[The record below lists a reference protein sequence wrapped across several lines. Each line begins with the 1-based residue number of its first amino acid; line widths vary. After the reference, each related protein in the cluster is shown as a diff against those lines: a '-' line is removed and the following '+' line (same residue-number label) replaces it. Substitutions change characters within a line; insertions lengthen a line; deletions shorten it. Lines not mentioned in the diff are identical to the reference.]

1 MMMMRM
7 KGMKG
12 NLKGD
17 DHVKQAH
24 VVDDN
29 NDGYD
34 DDHHHNLNVDDD
46 DHHNLNVNDDDDD
59 ERDEGKPQG
68 RRPCQTSPCC

>member
-1 MMMMRM
+1 
-7 KGMKG
+7 MKG

-46 DHHNLNVNDDDDD
+46 DDD

-68 RRPCQTSPCC
+68 RRPCQASPCCP